1 MEGRRAQRK
10 LVPEEKDQVRN
21 AIRAALAGLLLSVPG
36 VVVAY
41 ILGHVVYA
49 VTR

>member
-1 MEGRRAQRK
+1 M
-10 LVPEEKDQVRN
+10 RN
-21 AIRAALAGLLLSVPG
+21 AIRSALAGLLLSVPG

-41 ILGHVVYA
+41 ILGHVAYA

>member
-1 MEGRRAQRK
+1 MDGRRSKNPQK
-10 LVPEEKDQVRN
+10 KEKEMRN
-21 AIRAALAGLLLSVPG
+21 AIRGMLAGLLVSVPG

-41 ILGHVVYA
+41 ILGHVAYA